1 MIWTMPR
8 PVLQWVA
15 SLMALGA
22 ATAFVMGVINAPD
35 RGGRLPGERASG
47 RNAVAGTAI
56 NAADATPL
64 SQERIEAPPKPAPKA
79 INTDESDAADAA
91 DQPVNVIPPANA
103 ADAGKAAPVITPPAP
118 AADAATQAPPP
129 EEPPH

>member
-22 ATAFVMGVINAPD
+22 ASAFVMGIINAPD
-35 RGGRLPGERASG
+35 HSGRLPGERAARGS
-47 RNAVAGTAI
+47 AVAGTAI

-64 SQERIEAPPKPAPKA
+64 SQERIEAPPKPTPKA
-79 INTDESDAADAA
+79 TNTNESDAADTA
-91 DQPVNVIPPANA
+91 DQPVNVIPPADT
-103 ADAGKAAPVITPPAP
+103 ADAGKAPPVITPPPP
-118 AADAATQAPPP
+118 AETPAPPP

>member
-22 ATAFVMGVINAPD
+22 ASAFVTGIINAPD
-35 RGGRLPGERASG
+35 HGGRLPGERAAG
-47 RNAVAGTAI
+47 RGSAPGTAI
-56 NAADATPL
+56 DAADATPL

-79 INTDESDAADAA
+79 TNTDESDTADTA

-103 ADAGKAAPVITPPAP
+103 ADAGKAAPLITPPAP
-118 AADAATQAPPP
+118 AADTATQAPPP

>member
-22 ATAFVMGVINAPD
+22 ASAFVMGIINAPEH
-35 RGGRLPGERASG
+35 GGRLPGERAAG
-47 RNAVAGTAI
+47 RGAAAGTAI
-56 NAADATPL
+56 DAADATPL

-79 INTDESDAADAA
+79 TNTNPSDNADAA
-91 DQPVNVIPPANA
+91 DEPVNALPSANA
-103 ADAGKAAPVITPPAP
+103 TDANKAPPVITPPPPP
-118 AADAATQAPPP
+118 AETPAPPP